1 MNNSSQQTKNLKS
14 QPSKISPKTISLKK
28 KMTISTY
35 PKQKKTAKYT
45 NLSKFL
51 QKKQPITQEEVWTPL
66 SLKDNM
72 KTILKKIDIAQQKF
86 TRLKQQES

>member
-1 MNNSSQQTKNLKS
+1 
-14 QPSKISPKTISLKK
+14 
-28 KMTISTY
+28 MTISTY